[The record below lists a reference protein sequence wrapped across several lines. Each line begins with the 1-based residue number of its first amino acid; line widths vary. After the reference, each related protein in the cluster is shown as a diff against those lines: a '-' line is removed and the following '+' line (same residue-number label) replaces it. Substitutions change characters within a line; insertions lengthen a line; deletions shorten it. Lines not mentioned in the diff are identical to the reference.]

1 MNVNDATA
9 VSDNSILNVPVDE
22 QSDFYAVLVQA
33 FNDVFN
39 STLDDHFITI
49 EENQFS
55 LLEYLEKY
63 YGYHELT
70 EEDRLLQEENEQLE
84 QQYKDDLL
92 DTLHNID
99 AGIVSQNSL
108 LEENNRLL
116 KNSISISENTVSQ
129 NSILT
134 TKLEDYSLTDS
145 LLLLVLIFL
154 SVLCFIEFFVRK
166 KV

>member
-1 MNVNDATA
+1 MNINDTTA
-9 VSDNSILNVPVDE
+9 VSDNSILNVPADE

-33 FNDVFN
+33 FNDAFN
-39 STLDDHFITI
+39 NTLDDHFITI

-84 QQYKDDLL
+84 QQYRDDLL

-116 KNSISISENTVSQ
+116 KNSVSISENTVSQ
-129 NSILT
+129 NSIMT

-166 KV
+166 K